1 MDDNRREQIITA
13 LALGGL
19 ALLGIGL
26 LVLTFWPLF
35 VGEKFEF
42 YIRLFLVLF
51 AINTFANLRSYNAI
65 VQNTRFTI
73 KLRESLERIRQQ
85 FPTLDRAFRQLQQAL
100 GSNKNSLDSLNKS
113 QTTTG
118 NKIQELTESINKIK
132 QQKQHEL
139 QN

>member
-1 MDDNRREQIITA
+1 MDDNRRERIITA

-19 ALLGIGL
+19 TLLGIGL
-26 LVLTFWPLF
+26 LCLIFWPLF

-42 YIRLFLVLF
+42 YIRLFLGLF
-51 AINTFANLRSYNAI
+51 AINTFANLRSYNAV

-73 KLRESLERIRQQ
+73 KLRESLEHIRQQ

-100 GSNKNSLDSLNKS
+100 GSNKTSLDSLNKT

-132 QQKQHEL
+132 QKQQHDL

>member
-1 MDDNRREQIITA
+1 M
-13 LALGGL
+13 
-19 ALLGIGL
+19 
-26 LVLTFWPLF
+26 
-35 VGEKFEF
+35 
-42 YIRLFLVLF
+42 
-51 AINTFANLRSYNAI
+51 RSYNAV

-73 KLRESLERIRQQ
+73 KLRESLEHIRQQ

-100 GSNKNSLDSLNKS
+100 GSNKTSLDSLNKT

-132 QQKQHEL
+132 QKQHDL